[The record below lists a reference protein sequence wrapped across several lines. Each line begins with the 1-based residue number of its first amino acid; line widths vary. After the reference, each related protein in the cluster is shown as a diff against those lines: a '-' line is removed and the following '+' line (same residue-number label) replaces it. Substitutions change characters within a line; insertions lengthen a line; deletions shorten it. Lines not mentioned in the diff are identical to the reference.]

1 MWTPLLSPIVGT
13 PRRWKS
19 RQGLRVVEKNRARA
33 VLAASTGGHLAQ
45 LHRLLPHLAIAEDPL
60 WVTFENAQS
69 KSLLRDEK
77 NVMFLPYI
85 ASRDWKTAV
94 RAIMPLRSEF
104 KGNNYDFVFSTGA
117 AIAVPVFVAAKS
129 VGLRRYY
136 LESVSRFDGPSLSGR
151 IVSKIPGTQLY
162 TQHEEW
168 VDAKWKLGPSVLD
181 DYHLIEKQQNDKSKL
196 KIFVTLGTIKPYRF
210 DRAVD
215 AIVEAFSQHEIVW
228 QLGETTRED
237 LPGYSCRLM
246 DADTFDY
253 HVETSDVVITHA
265 GVGSALRIMDL
276 GKTPVLVTRLK
287 AYGEHVDDHQKQITR
302 ELTRRNL
309 AYELVLGSGNS
320 GVLEA
325 AMMSRTVSASRPA
338 GITR

>member
-1 MWTPLLSPIVGT
+1 MAHLLSPIVGT
-13 PRRWKS
+13 PRRWKF

-77 NVMFLPYI
+77 HVMFLPYI
-85 ASRDWKTAV
+85 ASRDWKTAA

-104 KGNNYDFVFSTGA
+104 RGKNYDFVFSTGA
-117 AIAVPVFVAAKS
+117 AIAVPVFLAAKS

-136 LESVSRFDGPSLSGR
+136 LESVSRFDGPSLSGK

-162 TQHEEW
+162 TQHKEW
-168 VDAKWKLGPSVLD
+168 ADAKWRLGPSVLD
-181 DYHLIEKQQNDKSKL
+181 DYHLIEKDKNDKRNL

-210 DRAVD
+210 DRAVE
-215 AIVEAFSQHEIVW
+215 AIVEAFGQHEIVW
-228 QLGETTRED
+228 QLGATTRDD
-237 LPGYSCRLM
+237 LPGNSFELM
-246 DADTFDY
+246 DAATFDY

-309 AYELVLGSGNS
+309 AHELVLGRVNTC
-320 GVLEA
+320 VLEA
-325 AMMSRTVSASRPA
+325 AMTSRTVSGSIPEQIKR
-338 GITR
+338 